1 MDKDEI
7 TERLDVLFEHLKKYP
22 HSQAISD
29 KIDEYLEML
38 EEMEGE

>member
-1 MDKDEI
+1 MDKEEI

-29 KIDEYLEML
+29 GIDKYLEML
-38 EEMEGE
+38 EDVEDE